1 MTLGAKGT
9 FYLNGIAFDALDRPA
24 AVEMLFEGNHRLI
37 GLKPTDPKKHNAFA
51 VKHHG
56 RGGNY
61 RRISAAA
68 FCSHFHL
75 KFQRTLLFE
84 HVDLDN
90 DGVMVLDLGKVVEV
104 SKGAR

>member
-68 FCSHFHL
+68 FCSHFRL

-104 SKGAR
+104 SKGAL